1 MKKLYRRGL
10 LYVTQTKIF
19 RWLLSS
25 VVPYIRFTTYYPK
38 FSGRQYRNAY
48 HLLSLGDILLCS
60 DNRKLT
66 TKLIGGE
73 LTHAAL
79 CVGKGDL
86 VMWETLDMT
95 HEDCRRGQF
104 FDICK
109 ESDRVVI
116 LRCTDWD
123 SAYISKVITK
133 AQDFYDWGIQYDYSF
148 KLGVKA
154 LYCSELVYEA
164 DVERRLKVKLDDV
177 AGLGIPYISP
187 TGLYNA
193 ENVKVIYDSKNDP
206 DLTDE
211 MTAREVME
219 KQNEKLLR

>member
-1 MKKLYRRGL
+1 MFRKTRRRAL
-10 LYVTQTKIF
+10 LYVTQTKVFKFILGHIIPF
-19 RWLLSS
+19 
-25 VVPYIRFTTYYPK
+25 IRFTTYYPT
-38 FSGRQYRNAY
+38 FSGRQFRNG
-48 HLLSLGDILLCS
+48 HSLLRPGDIILCA
-60 DNRKLT
+60 DNHKLT

-86 VMWETLDMT
+86 VMWETIDMT
-95 HEDCRRGQF
+95 HEDCRRATF

-116 LRCTDWD
+116 IRCRDW
-123 SAYISKVITK
+123 SSRYISEVITR
-133 AQDFYDWGIQYDYSF
+133 AQNFYDWGIKYDYEF

-154 LYCSELVYEA
+154 LYCSELIYEA
-164 DVERRLKVKLDDV
+164 DIGRHLQVKLDDV

-193 ENVKVIYDSKNDP
+193 ANVDKIYDSNDDP
-206 DLTDE
+206 DPTDDQ
-211 MTAREVME
+211 TAREVME
-219 KQNEKLLR
+219 AQNEGLL